1 MDGIIELILNLLM
14 GGDSLIGRGNDPRRE
29 IVVARPKSLA
39 KVIPDSPRIFV
50 PNMIQAIF
58 FDFNGVIINDERIHL
73 KAYREILSAEGVE
86 LTDEDY
92 FASLGMDDVAF
103 VRAAYARGNQAL
115 NDETLREV
123 IDREHAK
130 HRELI
135 ANDLPVPSGVVSFIK
150 AAARH
155 YDLGIV
161 SMAVRSEIDHVLKL
175 AGLTN
180 QFSLIVS
187 AEPGLRH
194 KPAPD
199 CYERALELLNEKR
212 RRRRDLPLLAQEC
225 LVIEDAPPGIASA
238 RAAGMR
244 TVGVTTTVTEQALR
258 TAGAEIV
265 TPNLADWSPDSVHH
279 LFD

>member
-1 MDGIIELILNLLM
+1 
-14 GGDSLIGRGNDPRRE
+14 
-29 IVVARPKSLA
+29 
-39 KVIPDSPRIFV
+39 
-50 PNMIQAIF
+50 MIQAIF

-161 SMAVRSEIDHVLKL
+161 SMAVRSEIDHVLNL

-199 CYERALELLNEKR
+199 CYERALELLNERR
-212 RRRRDLPLLAQEC
+212 RRRRDLPLLRKEC

-244 TVGVTTTVTEQALR
+244 TTGVTTTVSEQALR
-258 TAGAEIV
+258 TAGADIV
-265 TPNLADWSPDSVHH
+265 TPNLADWSPAAVPH